1 MVKVSAASSDG
12 VKRTKGAKGVQHPPS
27 GRHWGGII
35 SLATTELERL
45 RQEKAILER
54 VVRLTGDGIVVLGAD
69 GRVRLRHRAVVLGL
83 HLERVDLVEATRRA
97 AADYLRDPTR
107 RVSLEPPEE
116 PLEVSVDPLRLSQ
129 ILMNLLSNAHK
140 YSPPDTPIRLR
151 LWREG
156 GWAKVSV
163 IDQGHGI
170 PSEELERIF
179 DKFHR
184 IEDPMTMTATGTG
197 LGSTS
202 RESSPAPWAARWTP
216 PTPPAAPPS
225 PCASPG
231 PPGRQHGQRQLR
243 SSCCRRAPRRGPA
256 GPPPG

>member
-1 MVKVSAASSDG
+1 L
-12 VKRTKGAKGVQHPPS
+12 GARA
-27 GRHWGGII
+27 GRRIVTTAPRSPATDTGAGGPHGQGLRGLLR

-54 VVRLTGDGIVVLGAD
+54 V
-69 GRVRLRHRAVVLGL
+69 
-83 HLERVDLVEATRRA
+83 DLVEVTRRA

-116 PLEVSVDPLRLSQ
+116 PLEISVDPLRLSQMQ

-140 YSPPDTPIRLR
+140 YSQPDTPIRLR

-156 GWAKVSV
+156 GWAKVAV

-170 PSEELERIF
+170 PGEELERIF

-184 IEDPMTMTATGTG
+184 VEDPMTMAATAP
-197 LGSTS
+197 GSACTS
-202 RESSPAPWAARWTP
+202 LASWPAPWAARWTP
-216 PTPPAAPPS
+216 PAPPAALRS
-225 PCASPG
+225 PCAFPWPAR
-231 PPGRQHGQRQLR
+231 PPT
-243 SSCCRRAPRRGPA
+243 RRARSAAQASSVRAASRAWRPA
-256 GPPPG
+256 VWMTAGSM